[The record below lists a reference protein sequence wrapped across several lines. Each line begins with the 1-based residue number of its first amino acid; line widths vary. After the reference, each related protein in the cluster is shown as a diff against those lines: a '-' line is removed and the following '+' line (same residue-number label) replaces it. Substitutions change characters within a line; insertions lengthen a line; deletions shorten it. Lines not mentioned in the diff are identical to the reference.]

1 MRTAGAASAGTGLPV
16 VLFGACD
23 RHNFGDL
30 LFAHVAGAL
39 LPGRE
44 LIHAGLVHRDL
55 RRHGG
60 HAVGALAGVVAAL
73 DGRPFHFVHVGG
85 ELLTCEA
92 WQAAV
97 MLQPQHIA
105 REIVARLHGR
115 PAQGAAWA
123 REVLGVADRAPY
135 AVARARLPGAAAI
148 VYNAVGGVDLDRQD
162 AALRAEVVAKLQAA
176 DAVGVRDRQTQA
188 ALEAAGVPAALLPD
202 PGVLVA
208 ELWGTPLR
216 RRARQGEVAA
226 IRRACPQ
233 GYIAIQFSAD
243 FGDDAT
249 LGQIANQLDEIA
261 AATGY
266 GIVFFR
272 AGAAP
277 WHDDLECYR
286 RAAAR
291 MRAPAQIFHSL
302 QLWDICALIVG
313 ARAYSGSSLHGRIV
327 ATAFALPRLSLLPT
341 GGESGASKLAAYADT
356 WEAPD
361 LRGVIGV
368 DAIAAGLE
376 QALQTDGERLQGVAA
391 GLAARYREG
400 FAALRAALG

>member
-1 MRTAGAASAGTGLPV
+1 MRTAGAGGVGTRPPV

-30 LFAHVAGAL
+30 LFPHVVAAL

-44 LIHAGLVHRDL
+44 LIHAGLVRRDL

-73 DGRPFHFVHVGG
+73 GERPFHFVHVGG

-97 MLQPQHIA
+97 MLQPQHVA
-105 REIVARLHGR
+105 REIVARLHAL
-115 PAQGAAWA
+115 PKEGAAWA
-123 REVLGVADRAPY
+123 RQVLGVADRAPY
-135 AVARARLPGAAAI
+135 VVARARLPGAAAI
-148 VYNAVGGVDLDRQD
+148 VYNAVGGVDLERQE
-162 AALRAEVVAKLQAA
+162 AALRAEVVAKLHAA

-208 ELWGTPLR
+208 ELWGTR
-216 RRARQGEVAA
+216 IRHRAWQGEVAA
-226 IRRACPQ
+226 IRRAYPQ
-233 GYIAIQFSAD
+233 GYMAIQFSAD
-243 FGDDAT
+243 FGDDVT
-249 LGQIANQLDEIA
+249 LAQIANQLDQVA

-266 GIVFFR
+266 GIVLFR

-277 WHDDLECYR
+277 WHDDLDCYR
-286 RAAAR
+286 RVAAR
-291 MRAPAQIFHSL
+291 MRAAAQIFHSL

-313 ARAYSGSSLHGRIV
+313 AHAYCGSSLHGRIV

-341 GGESGASKLAAYADT
+341 ARESGASKLEAYADT

-376 QALQTDGERLQGVAA
+376 QALQTDRERLQGLAVD
-391 GLAARYREG
+391 LAARYREG
-400 FAALRAALG
+400 FAALSAALR